1 MINFKPSETQ
11 AVIQH
16 LPLFFVLFDF
26 KVFVCIARIYI
37 ERAIKTT
44 LTGIRQFPR
53 GQTINAIIKSQNK
66 KKHREMIED
75 IIKQ

>member
-16 LPLFFVLFDF
+16 VPLFFVLFDF

-44 LTGIRQFPR
+44 LTGIR
-53 GQTINAIIKSQNK
+53 
-66 KKHREMIED
+66 
-75 IIKQ
+75 